1 MFIIFH
7 ELLYSLKKTSKK
19 IQIFIE
25 NRNNAD
31 IPLIK
36 NCNKSSFT
44 ELKLS
49 VSCSFCVSVFVL

>member
-31 IPLIK
+31 I
-36 NCNKSSFT
+36 ST
-44 ELKLS
+44 Y
-49 VSCSFCVSVFVL
+49 